1 MMIARWQ
8 IHARF
13 GHRQAALE
21 LMKRWWSEIAPQIGW
36 SADQVRILTGS
47 VGAREAEIEVEVE
60 LSDLGELSE
69 AWKRLAQTSGQEK
82 WAENLEPHVVSGT
95 SRWTVYRVV

>member
-13 GHRQAALE
+13 GHRTAALE

-47 VGAREAEIEVEVE
+47 VGAQEAEIEVEVE
-60 LSDLGELSE
+60 ISDLGDLSE
-69 AWKRLAQTSGQEK
+69 AWKRLAQTRGQEK
-82 WAENLEPHVVSGT
+82 WAEDLEPHVASGT